1 MRCTQV
7 EKLLPL
13 YAGDDCAKARET
25 AEVREHLATCAAC
38 RLKAEE
44 FEASRRLLAL
54 HAPPAFDEDFF
65 ASVRRN
71 VMREIEDEKTR
82 PAPFAAFRQLFAP
95 RTLAVAASLV
105 LLVACALV
113 AFQLYRRAAQQQQ
126 TPATETATTTT
137 TTSPRRDDAP
147 VEDTEKTGAHV
158 VAQHEET
165 GQKTFGAHARTSRA
179 TRRAASPQAQ
189 TVAHKERTP
198 VEPSS
203 TNETARPSQV
213 EAVAVHQGAT
223 PTEAAERKVTRIEL
237 QTADPNV
244 RIIWLSPREDDTPA
258 IQRETK
264 R

>member
-13 YAGDDCAKARET
+13 YAGDDCAKAREA
-25 AEVREHLATCAAC
+25 AEVREHLATCAPC

-44 FEASRRLLAL
+44 FEASRRLLTL

-113 AFQLYRRAAQQQQ
+113 AFQLYRRATQQQQ
-126 TPATETATTTT
+126 TPARETATTTT
-137 TTSPRRDDAP
+137 TSPRPDDAP
-147 VEDTEKTGAHV
+147 VGNTEKTSAHIA
-158 VAQHEET
+158 AQHEET

-203 TNETARPSQV
+203 TNEMARPPQV

-244 RIIWLSPREDDTPA
+244 RIIWLSPRADDTPA
-258 IQRETK
+258 IPRETK